1 MRSLLDSAWTVR
13 FRCHRTGGGILI
25 RPESVEFWQGRA
37 NRMHNRVR
45 TSPGRRTVVRRP
57 SPAVSP
63 ATRGHDSARESRLST
78 AVDGRHR
85 HRHRR
90 SAQRG
95 RRTATGVRDHPKL
108 GLRRSDGNLRSG
120 PAGRFRSVGR
130 RTGRRHGST
139 TAVDDHLDRTRR
151 HVGAVLDPGC
161 PERETTC
168 GLVLGLFSVQQA
180 FFAVNQPT
188 RAAII
193 PRLIPGRQL
202 PAANSLNMTV
212 VQFVCDSRPATGG
225 CPHTVGR
232 SATAVPARLDLSSR
246 HTVGGMEAPGD
257 SADRNVSASRI
268 ERGPRRF
275 HVSRDAEGSARV
287 VRGGHHRDGV
297 RDVASVVPG
306 DRSRILR

>member
-1 MRSLLDSAWTVR
+1 M
-13 FRCHRTGGGILI
+13 
-25 RPESVEFWQGRA
+25 
-37 NRMHNRVR
+37 
-45 TSPGRRTVVRRP
+45 
-57 SPAVSP
+57 
-63 ATRGHDSARESRLST
+63 SRLLADTTPLENRDYRRLWT
-78 AVDGRHR
+78 AGIVTVIGAQLSVVAVPQQVYEIT
-85 HRHRR
+85 R
-90 SAQRG
+90 SSAY
-95 RRTATGVRDHPKL
+95 V
-108 GLRRSDGNLRSG
+108 GLTGNLRSG

-161 PERETTC
+161 PEREQRVV
-168 GLVLGLFSVQQA
+168 GARIVLGSTGVLRGEPADASGDHPSVDSGQA
-180 FFAVNQPT
+180 VTGRELAEHDCRAV
-188 RAAII
+188 R
-193 PRLIPGRQL
+193 
-202 PAANSLNMTV
+202 
-212 VQFVCDSRPATGG
+212 CDSRPATGG